1 MKLFIKH
8 FSEIDDADLQRV
20 GGKGL
25 NLGKLTRAGFPVP
38 KGFCVTTDAYRLSV
52 EGLSEQNESS
62 VKDIGLSSKLV
73 TEIRTAREKLRT
85 PTFAVRS
92 SATAEDLAEAS
103 FAGQQD
109 TFLNVTPDELLD
121 ALKACWA
128 SLWSERAISYR
139 QTQKITD
146 EGLAMAVVIQEMC
159 EADVSGVLFTVAPF
173 NANAAIIESNWGL
186 GESVVS
192 GAITPDSFHVS
203 RDTGEVLER
212 SIATKNEMVTATGV
226 SVVPSAQKD
235 LPSLTDLQ
243 LKELTQLGM
252 RVETHYG
259 HPMDIEWAL
268 TDGQFVLLQSR
279 HITTSPTSITPHRSE
294 LCSRSS
300 EADAAAV
307 GKVRQEEI
315 QILEA
320 RAEEQGTVWCHHN
333 LAEVLPAPLP
343 MTWEI
348 MKKFMS
354 GAGGLGKAYR
364 GLGFYPS
371 ERVNTEGILDLICG
385 RIYVNL
391 NREAELHFDGFPF
404 AHDFN
409 ALKQNPQEA
418 MYAQAQTDITRSN
431 TSFWVK
437 LPLHIIRMSRA
448 EMRLRQCRP
457 DFARLLIEEIF
468 PAFQKEVEAERNISY
483 SDLTDT
489 ELVTKFEE
497 WRAKTL
503 DDFAPKALTATL
515 LAGFSLQRL
524 EVALQKCLNETE
536 TKILVNRLMSG
547 TSDNLT
553 DETVVPQ
560 ASHPRLAS
568 KLSEVAT
575 GDLPFTDF
583 LKDYGHRAVDEFELA
598 QPRWRED
605 TTYLEQIIDAFEKSG
620 LQTPPT
626 EATFSM
632 HDAFEKSGLQTP
644 PTEATFSMHDAFEKS
659 GLQTPPTEA
668 TFSMHDGPKPQ
679 REQRESAEKE
689 LAAHLE
695 NKTGLRKQVARE
707 LDFTR
712 RYMPFRETAKFYLM
726 LGYEQ
731 IRRALLELDRRYQLN
746 GGIFYLVPDELR
758 RLIDGEVFRDVITA
772 RKTKRELMLQIEVP
786 DVIFSDALDQIGTAT
801 PLETVD
807 TLTGV
812 GVSAGIA
819 TGQARVLLTPT
830 DVRPSDRNYILVCPS
845 TDPAWTPLFLHAAGL
860 VMERGGILSHGAV
873 VAREYGVPA
882 VANIPNATRR
892 ITEGQTLHVDGNQ
905 GTISIF

>member
-1 MKLFIKH
+1 MQFIKH
-8 FSEIDDADLQRV
+8 FSEIDDADLLRV

-25 NLGKLTRAGFPVP
+25 NLGKLTGAGFPVP

-62 VKDIGLSSKLV
+62 VKDIELSPELV
-73 TEIRTAREKLRT
+73 AKIHTAREKLQT
-85 PTFAVRS
+85 ATVAVRS

-109 TFLNVTPDELLD
+109 TFLNVTSDELLD

-128 SLWSERAISYR
+128 SLWSERAIAYR
-139 QTQKITD
+139 QTQKIPD

-159 EADVSGVLFTVAPF
+159 ESDVSGVLFTVAPF
-173 NANAAIIESNWGL
+173 NENASIIESNWGL

-192 GAITPDSFHVS
+192 GAIMPDSFQVS

-212 SIATKNEMVTATGV
+212 NIATKCEMVTVAGV
-226 SVVPSAQKD
+226 SEVPSAKQD
-235 LPSLTDLQ
+235 APSLTDPQ
-243 LKELTQLGM
+243 LKKLTQLGM
-252 RVETHYG
+252 QVETHYG
-259 HPMDIEWAL
+259 QPMDIEWAL
-268 TDGQFVLLQSR
+268 ADGQFVLLQSR
-279 HITTSPTSITPHRSE
+279 YITILPKSTTHLERAYSSPEVDKESVE
-294 LCSRSS
+294 
-300 EADAAAV
+300 
-307 GKVRQEEI
+307 KVCQEEI
-315 QILEA
+315 QILEV
-320 RAEEQGTVWCHHN
+320 RAEEHGTVWCHHN

-348 MKKFMS
+348 MKEFMS
-354 GAGGLGKAYR
+354 GAGGLGKAYQ

-371 ERVNTEGILDLICG
+371 ERVNNEGILDLICG

-391 NREAELHFDGFPF
+391 NREAELHFEGFPF

-409 ALKQNPQEA
+409 TLKQNPQEA
-418 MYAQAQTDITRSN
+418 MYAQAQTDITRS
-431 TSFWVK
+431 TPSFWLK

-448 EMRLRQCRP
+448 EMRLRQCRS
-457 DFARLLIEEIF
+457 DFARLLTEEVF
-468 PAFQKEVEAERNISY
+468 PAFQEEVETERDISY

-489 ELVTKFEE
+489 ELVAKFEE

-503 DDFAPKALTATL
+503 DEFAPKALTATL

-524 EVALQKCLNETE
+524 EAALQKCLHETE
-536 TKILVNRLMSG
+536 VKTFASRLISG
-547 TSDNLT
+547 ISGNLT
-553 DETVVPQ
+553 VETNE
-560 ASHPRLAS
+560 
-568 KLSEVAT
+568 KLWEVAT
-575 GDLPFTDF
+575 GDLSLTDF

-605 TTYLEQIIDAFEKSG
+605 TTYLEQIIASFRQKNVESSSSKS
-620 LQTPPT
+620 
-626 EATFSM
+626 
-632 HDAFEKSGLQTP
+632 
-644 PTEATFSMHDAFEKS
+644 
-659 GLQTPPTEA
+659 
-668 TFSMHDGPKPQ
+668 DGAQ
-679 REQRESAEKE
+679 QQIEQRESAEKE
-689 LAAHLE
+689 LVAHLE
-695 NKTGLRKQVARE
+695 NKTGLRKQVESE

-712 RYMPFRETAKFYLM
+712 IYMPFRETAKFYLM

-731 IRRALLELDRRYQLN
+731 VRCALFELDRRYQLD

-758 RLIDGEVFRDVITA
+758 QLIKGKVFNEVITT
-772 RKTKRELMLQIEVP
+772 RKMKREVALQIEVP
-786 DVIFSDALDQIGTAT
+786 DVIFSDSLDQIGASPAIEAT
-801 PLETVD
+801 D
-807 TLTGV
+807 TYTGV

-892 ITEGQTLHVDGNQ
+892 ITDGQTLQVDGNQ